1 MASCARCGAALI
13 ATARFCAACGSPV
26 ARGASAN
33 ENVART
39 PSATGTEKAAPAPAP
54 VTGAP
59 PSIPDP
65 FAKTVLGDA
74 ASVAVPAAPQAAPA
88 GPLPPIQPT
97 QPMAPLVSPLASSV
111 MEKPGGP
118 QPPANVHVIAT
129 PWNVPPPSGPGPFV
143 QQAPP
148 SRGFGPG
155 ALVLVKW
162 ADGNRYPGTVLQVA
176 GTQLLVSFP
185 DGQQHWV
192 DMKYVSPGA

>member
-26 ARGASAN
+26 ARA
-33 ENVART
+33 
-39 PSATGTEKAAPAPAP
+39 PTGTTGSSDKAAPAP
-54 VTGAP
+54 VTGVP

-65 FAKTVLGDA
+65 FAKTILGD
-74 ASVAVPAAPQAAPA
+74 PAAAAAAAGSPA
-88 GPLPPIQPT
+88 QPIPAVQPT

-111 MEKPGGP
+111 MEKPGKP
-118 QPPANVHVIAT
+118 QPPGVHVIAT

-148 SRGFGPG
+148 PRGFGPG
-155 ALVLVKW
+155 ALVLVHW
-162 ADGNRYPGTVLQVA
+162 SDGNRYPGTVLQIA

-185 DGQQHWV
+185 NGQQHWV
-192 DMKYVSPGA
+192 DMKYVSSGA